1 MIARTS
7 SSSAPRHDRA
17 AAAARKVGRRRFAAV
32 PLAWQLVLL
41 APALVACTGLGTQ
54 QAKEDR
60 PVDLRRP
67 GSLATGSG
75 AAVPLAMCARSAVL
89 ARALDLPPG
98 VLRLPA
104 VCSAAGRL

>member
-7 SSSAPRHDRA
+7 APPHDRA
-17 AAAARKVGRRRFAAV
+17 TATAREVDRRCFHAV
-32 PLAWQLVLL
+32 PRAWRLVLL
-41 APALVACTGLGTQ
+41 APALVACAGPGTQ

-60 PVDLRRP
+60 PVDLRRS
-67 GSLATGSG
+67 GSVATSSG
-75 AAVPLAMCARSAVL
+75 AAVPLALCARSAAL

>member
-7 SSSAPRHDRA
+7 APPHDRA
-17 AAAARKVGRRRFAAV
+17 TATAREVGPRCFAAV
-32 PLAWQLVLL
+32 PLAWRLVLL
-41 APALVACTGLGTQ
+41 AVPLVACAGPGTQ
-54 QAKEDR
+54 QAEEN
-60 PVDLRRP
+60 PSVDLRRS
-67 GSLATGSG
+67 GSVATSSG
-75 AAVPLAMCARSAVL
+75 AAVPLAMCARSAAL